1 MSAPTIKTPRLVL
14 RAFRNDD
21 DRALHEIYSQE
32 GVLRYFPNPQP
43 PPLEKIREI
52 IAGQLAHWGKHG
64 LGWWAVETIEGRE
77 LIGWNGLQYLPD
89 TGETEVAGLLGR
101 AYWGKGLAVEAAV
114 EGLRYAFETLG
125 LEAVIGLAH
134 PKNARSLRVL
144 EKLGMSFTNQAE
156 YFGMT
161 VARYIIDAPS
171 YERRYL

>member
-1 MSAPTIKTPRLVL
+1 MKAPTIKTPRLVL
-14 RAFRNDD
+14 RAFRSDD
-21 DRALHEIYSQE
+21 ARALHDIYRQE

-43 PPLEKIREI
+43 PPLAKIREI
-52 IAGQLAHWGKHG
+52 IAGQLSHWEKYG
-64 LGWWAVETIEGRE
+64 LGWWAVETLEGKE

-89 TGETEVAGLLGR
+89 TSETEVAGLLGR
-101 AYWGKGLAVEAAV
+101 AHWGKGIAVEAAM

-125 LEAVIGLAH
+125 LEVVIGLAH

-161 VARYIIDAPS
+161 VARYIIDASS
-171 YERRYL
+171 YRRRYL